1 MTEMRSYCND
11 GKGTKEQVGKVNQER
26 TPTQGTAFWDRAK
39 PIWVPIP
46 AQTLESKLFTVS
58 ELSPRVEKV
67 GESGKKFFKC
77 TLFGYYILYLKFH
90 HQFLEVHVC
99 VCVFASVCDCTC
111 GQSSFICI
119 ALAYNTSLW
128 SNSHCLRTLERA
140 SSPAGLPFH
149 HLSNADNKNSCFS
162 SRVHTVEENN
172 QGGVLESIAT
182 NQVYC

>member
-1 MTEMRSYCND
+1 MTEMGSYCND

-77 TLFGYYILYLKFH
+77 TLFGYDILYLKFH

-99 VCVFASVCDCTC
+99 VCV
-111 GQSSFICI
+111 
-119 ALAYNTSLW
+119 
-128 SNSHCLRTLERA
+128 CLRACVIVPVVNHRSFVSHLPITLHFGQIAIVSE
-140 SSPAGLPFH
+140 PWKGPP
-149 HLSNADNKNSCFS
+149 HLLGFRFTICQMQIIKIVAFPP
-162 SRVHTVEENN
+162 
-172 QGGVLESIAT
+172 EST
-182 NQVYC
+182 QWKRTTREGCWNL